1 MQLWEGGV
9 KPTNFNRHVT
19 NDIFIYHFDILY
31 LGDLMARTLI
41 DLQGPQELILEKA
54 LELGLYKT
62 KAEAV
67 RGAINDLGK
76 EYKIFKD
83 AQGLEDEL
91 VARKMLREEKE
102 IKAGKRKILSEHEVK
117 KKYGFK

>member
-1 MQLWEGGV
+1 
-9 KPTNFNRHVT
+9 
-19 NDIFIYHFDILY
+19 
-31 LGDLMARTLI
+31 MARTLV

-83 AQGLEDEL
+83 AQALEDEL

>member
-1 MQLWEGGV
+1 M
-9 KPTNFNRHVT
+9 T
-19 NDIFIYHFDILY
+19 
-31 LGDLMARTLI
+31 RTLI
-41 DLQGPQELILEKA
+41 DLQGPQELIIEKT

-67 RGAINDLGK
+67 RGAINEMGR

-91 VARKMLREEKE
+91 AARKMQQIDNE
-102 IKAGKRKILSEHEVK
+102 IKQGKRKVFSEEEVK

>member
-1 MQLWEGGV
+1 
-9 KPTNFNRHVT
+9 
-19 NDIFIYHFDILY
+19 
-31 LGDLMARTLI
+31 MARTLI

-67 RGAINDLGK
+67 RGAINELGR

-91 VARKMLREEKE
+91 VARKMIQIDKE
-102 IKAGKRKILSEHEVK
+102 IKQGKRKVFSEDEVK
-117 KKYGFK
+117 KKYVFK

>member
-1 MQLWEGGV
+1 MV
-9 KPTNFNRHVT
+9 
-19 NDIFIYHFDILY
+19 
-31 LGDLMARTLI
+31 RTLI
-41 DLQGPQELILEKA
+41 DLQGPQELIIEKA

-62 KAEAV
+62 KAEAI
-67 RGAINDLGK
+67 RGAINDLGR

-91 VARKMLREEKE
+91 VARKMQQIDNE
-102 IKAGKRKILSEHEVK
+102 IKQGKRKVFSEEEVK

>member
-1 MQLWEGGV
+1 
-9 KPTNFNRHVT
+9 
-19 NDIFIYHFDILY
+19 
-31 LGDLMARTLI
+31 MARTLI
-41 DLQGPQELILEKA
+41 DLQGPQELIIEKA

-62 KAEAV
+62 KAEAI
-67 RGAINDLGK
+67 RGAINDLGR

-91 VARKMLREEKE
+91 VARKMQQIDNE
-102 IKAGKRKILSEHEVK
+102 IKQGKRKVFSEEEVK

>member
-1 MQLWEGGV
+1 
-9 KPTNFNRHVT
+9 
-19 NDIFIYHFDILY
+19 
-31 LGDLMARTLI
+31 MARTLV

-67 RGAINDLGK
+67 RGAINELGR

-91 VARKMLREEKE
+91 VARKMIQIDKE
-102 IKAGKRKILSEHEVK
+102 IKQGKRKVFSEDEVK
-117 KKYGFK
+117 KKYGFE

>member
-1 MQLWEGGV
+1 
-9 KPTNFNRHVT
+9 
-19 NDIFIYHFDILY
+19 
-31 LGDLMARTLI
+31 MAKTLI

-91 VARKMLREEKE
+91 VARKMQQIDKE
-102 IKAGKRKILSEHEVK
+102 IKQGKRKVFSEEEIK

>member
-1 MQLWEGGV
+1 L
-9 KPTNFNRHVT
+9 
-19 NDIFIYHFDILY
+19 IYYI
-31 LGDLMARTLI
+31 LGDLMARTLV

-67 RGAINDLGK
+67 RGAINELGR

-91 VARKMLREEKE
+91 VARKMIQIDKE
-102 IKAGKRKILSEHEVK
+102 IKQGKRKVFSEDEVK
-117 KKYGFK
+117 KKYGFE

>member
-1 MQLWEGGV
+1 
-9 KPTNFNRHVT
+9 
-19 NDIFIYHFDILY
+19 
-31 LGDLMARTLI
+31 MARTLI

-67 RGAINDLGK
+67 RGAINELGR

-91 VARKMLREEKE
+91 VARKMIQIDKE
-102 IKAGKRKILSEHEVK
+102 IKQGKRKVFNENEVK
-117 KKYGFK
+117 KKYGFE

>member
-1 MQLWEGGV
+1 
-9 KPTNFNRHVT
+9 
-19 NDIFIYHFDILY
+19 
-31 LGDLMARTLI
+31 MARTLI
-41 DLQGPQELILEKA
+41 DLQGPQELIIEKA

-62 KAEAV
+62 KAEAI
-67 RGAINDLGK
+67 RGAINDLGR

-91 VARKMLREEKE
+91 VARKMKQIDNE
-102 IKAGKRKILSEHEVK
+102 IKQGKRKVFSEEEVK

>member
-1 MQLWEGGV
+1 
-9 KPTNFNRHVT
+9 
-19 NDIFIYHFDILY
+19 
-31 LGDLMARTLI
+31 MAKTLI

-91 VARKMLREEKE
+91 VARKMQQIDKE
-102 IKAGKRKILSEHEVK
+102 IKQGKRKVFSEEEVK